1 MTKAEIPIELI
12 SGVNNENN
20 NNVTIFIT
28 IVSAVLTLS
37 KKNIEFN
44 KRAISNC
51 RITTTTTM
59 F

>member
-44 KRAISNC
+44 KRA
-51 RITTTTTM
+51 TVE
-59 F
+59 